1 MILGNGDIA
10 LALKELPLQGAL
22 GDKLFFASGVSNSRE
37 TRKAEYKREE
47 DLLLKQNKNKHLVYF
62 SSLACFY
69 NPNTRYARHK
79 KHMENLVK
87 TYFKRFTIIR
97 MGNITW
103 GTNPHTLLNYFK
115 NAAKKGDKIEIQD
128 TYRYIVEK
136 AEFLHWIHLIPDWN
150 CEMNITGQRL
160 KVKQIVKKYVR

>member
-1 MILGNGDIA
+1 
-10 LALKELPLQGAL
+10 
-22 GDKLFFASGVSNSRE
+22 
-37 TRKAEYKREE
+37 
-47 DLLLKQNKNKHLVYF
+47 
-62 SSLACFY
+62 
-69 NPNTRYARHK
+69 
-79 KHMENLVK
+79 MENLVK